1 MASAAYAAL
10 AVSLV
15 SYVVLA
21 ACAVLD
27 DVLAAA
33 VAAEQLHDDVLYT
46 EIHHYPRMTLH
57 SIRNKEPLQSLML
70 LNNSSLIDSL
80 FYVVNI
86 KFTHVKNR
94 DNINDIIP
102 KR

>member
-1 MASAAYAAL
+1 
-10 AVSLV
+10 
-15 SYVVLA
+15 
-21 ACAVLD
+21 LD

-70 LNNSSLIDSL
+70 LNISSLIDSL
-80 FYVVNI
+80 FYVIFFTI
-86 KFTHVKNR
+86 KYAKSS
-94 DNINDIIP
+94 
-102 KR
+102 